1 MEVFMRMPK
10 IHIDELPQRCRVA
23 YDRFVQYFN
32 ERPDHFLSRESGYLI
47 GPWDASRMIQ
57 PTPQDFVP
65 VARKERSGTGRNLWR
80 LRFADAAH
88 LPEICRKFPGLLQVN
103 LEGYAPRPRRKPA
116 GMNGPNL
123 LGPLV
128 GRPVECPESPDS
140 FIEAAIERSGKPR
153 AVWVQEALL
162 AKARSELFDASP
174 R

>member
-1 MEVFMRMPK
+1 MEFFMRMPRV
-10 IHIDELPQRCRVA
+10 HIDELPQRCRVA
-23 YDRFVQYFN
+23 CDRFAQYFE

-47 GPWDASRMIQ
+47 EPWDASRMIQ
-57 PTPQDFVP
+57 PTPKDFVP

-88 LPEICRKFPGLLQVN
+88 LPEIRRKFPDLLRVN
-103 LEGYAPRPRRKPA
+103 LDGHVPRPRRKPD
-116 GMNGPNL
+116 GMDGPNL
-123 LGPLV
+123 FGPLA
-128 GRPVECPESPDS
+128 GRPAECPESSDS

-162 AKARSELFDASP
+162 AKARSELLETPP

>member
-1 MEVFMRMPK
+1 MRMPK

-23 YDRFVQYFN
+23 YDRFAQYFK

-57 PTPQDFVP
+57 PAPTDFVP
-65 VARKERSGTGRNLWR
+65 VARKERSGTGRHLWR

-88 LPEICRKFPGLLQVN
+88 IEEIRRKYPDLFRVN
-103 LEGYAPRPRRKPA
+103 LEGYVPRPRRKPA
-116 GMNGPNL
+116 GMDGANL

-128 GRPVECPESPDS
+128 GRPVVECPESSDS

-153 AVWVQEALL
+153 AIWVQEALL
-162 AKARSELFDASP
+162 AKARSELLETP
-174 R
+174 PN